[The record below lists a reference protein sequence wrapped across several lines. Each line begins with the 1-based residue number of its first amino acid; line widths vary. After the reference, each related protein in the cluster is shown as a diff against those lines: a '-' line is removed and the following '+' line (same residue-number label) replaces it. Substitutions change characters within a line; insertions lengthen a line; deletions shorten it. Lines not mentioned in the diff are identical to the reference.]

1 MTQAEKDRVLEIV
14 KAIRESLKHPKI
26 PREVRIDLLAQT
38 EELEGLIGTT
48 GDDAVDEDDFV

>member
-26 PREVRIDLLAQT
+26 PREVRIDLLAQA
-38 EELEGLIGTT
+38 EELEGLIETP
-48 GDDAVDEDDFV
+48 GDDVDEDDFV